1 MRWLAWNRGAAP
13 LLEGSRGRRAMTAVL
28 AILVFLT
35 VLATAMGLGTLSA
48 GRQLE
53 RQLSGRLTVQV
64 VEGEAVRRDRLA
76 ARVLAVLRATP
87 GVARATPVDPE
98 EIARLLQPWL
108 GTEAT
113 DAALPVPALIDVDL
127 ASADD
132 AVAARVAE
140 VARGVAPAVRVD
152 RQQGW
157 MSPVSGL
164 LQTLA
169 LVALALVAMLAAA
182 TAAVVVLA
190 ARAGLDAHRAT
201 IEVMHM
207 LGSTDR
213 QLARLFQRRIALD
226 AMLGGMVG
234 GAAAAAVAAVIGIR
248 VAALRSEL
256 ASGVLLGAGEWAAL
270 AAVPLVFILLA
281 MIAARLA
288 VTRALRRVL

>member
-1 MRWLAWNRGAAP
+1 MRRRAAP
-13 LLEGSRGRRAMTAVL
+13 LLEGSRGRRAMMAVL

-35 VLATAMGLGTLSA
+35 VLATAMGLGTLA
-48 GRQLE
+48 AERQLG

-64 VEGEAVRRDRLA
+64 VEGEPGRRDALA
-76 ARVLAVLRATP
+76 ARVLATLRATS
-87 GVARATPVDPE
+87 GVARAEPVDPE
-98 EIARLLQPWL
+98 EIVRLLQPWL
-108 GTEAT
+108 GDEAG
-113 DAALPVPALIDVDL
+113 DPALPVPALIDVDL
-127 ASADD
+127 TSPED
-132 AVAARVAE
+132 AVAARVSAA
-140 VARGVAPAVRVD
+140 ARAVGPAVRVD

-164 LQTLA
+164 LRTLA
-169 LVALALVAMLAAA
+169 LVALAMVALLTAA
-182 TAAVVVLA
+182 TAAVVMLA

-213 QLARLFQRRIALD
+213 QLAKLFQRRIALD
-226 AMLGGMVG
+226 AMLGGVAG
-234 GAAAAAVAAVIGIR
+234 GAAAAAVAAVVGSR

-256 ASGVLLGAGEWAAL
+256 ASGVLLGPVEWAML

-281 MIAARLA
+281 MVAARLA